1 MVEFTLGNFQ
11 SDEASSAIA
20 LGNIESDVKLT
31 SSIYSLGVFEPDE
44 DELSSASALGN
55 LGFDEASS
63 ALLTSTSADLIV
75 STSGISDE
83 VSSTALTFVAAYM
96 CNVVS
101 LAWFKLAMHLP
112 TITAAV
118 AASSQSLSLMICFY
132 QMPIDSLGRED

>member
-1 MVEFTLGNFQ
+1 VVEFTLGNFQ

-20 LGNIESDVKLT
+20 LGNFESDVKLT

-55 LGFDEASS
+55 LGFDEVSS
-63 ALLTSTSADLIV
+63 ALVTATSSDWII

-83 VSSTALTFVAAYM
+83 VSSAALTFVAAST

-101 LAWFKLAMHLP
+101 LAWFKLAVSLP
-112 TITAAV
+112 AITAAV
-118 AASSQSLSLMICFY
+118 AASSQSLSLK
-132 QMPIDSLGRED
+132 